1 MSANDENNQK
11 KKEKK
16 ETHRKLLHACALIH
30 PQSFAQEGLR
40 LLRGDDVDRLA
51 PEACRG

>member
-1 MSANDENNQK
+1 MSANDENNQEK
-11 KKEKK
+11 KK
-16 ETHRKLLHACALIH
+16 TRRKLLHACALIH